1 MLLHTLNRTPQS
13 PAARDC
19 CILLGNNDSVIL
31 FGDGVY
37 CALAGSNSADALNAS
52 GAAIYALAADVNAAG
67 IAARLSE
74 QVSIID
80 YAEFVAI
87 SEKYPRQMAWY

>member
-1 MLLHTLNRTPQS
+1 MLLHTLNSTPQS
-13 PAARDC
+13 SATRDC
-19 CILLGNNDSVIL
+19 CSLIGNQDAVIL

-37 CALAGSNSADALNAS
+37 CALVGSNSSDALTAS
-52 GAAIYALAADVNAAG
+52 GAVIYALAADVDAAG
-67 IAARLSE
+67 IATRLSD